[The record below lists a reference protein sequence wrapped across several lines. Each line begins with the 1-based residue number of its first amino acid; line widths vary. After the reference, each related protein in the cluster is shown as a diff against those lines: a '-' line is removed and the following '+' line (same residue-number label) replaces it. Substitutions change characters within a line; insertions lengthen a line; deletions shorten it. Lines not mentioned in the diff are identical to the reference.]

1 MLVYVL
7 RRVLLSIP
15 VIFVVLFITFTLGF
29 FAPGDPL
36 KIQFDQQ
43 QYQTDPVILARL
55 RHLYGLD
62 RPFWIQFGDYI
73 WSLARGDWGESL
85 TQGTEGVWP
94 QVKRTFPVTFQIGAA
109 ATLLLV
115 VVGIPMGVVAA
126 VKQNTWIDYWIVSIS
141 IAVRSVHIIVLA
153 PMLMIILVLW
163 LDVMDTPV
171 GWKGIFHT
179 NAIMPVTLMAVGP
192 LLVVVRQT
200 RTGVLEVIGEN
211 YVRTAQGQGSEGAK
225 GHQRPYDEERTH
237 TRGDVPGPDHER
249 PGHRVAVRGAD
260 LCHPRVRGHGDRGLP
275 RARLPCHPGNDHGCR
290 HVDHSRQSGGRPLL
304 RAAGPT
310 SEIWVGA
317 NI

>member
-15 VIFVVLFITFTLGF
+15 VIFVVLFITFSLGF
-29 FAPGDPL
+29 YAPGDPL

-62 RPFWIQFGDYI
+62 RPFWVQFGDYI

-85 TQGTEGVWP
+85 TQGTEEVRP

-109 ATLLLV
+109 ATFLLI
-115 VVGIPMGVVAA
+115 VVGIPMGVLAA
-126 VKQNTWIDYWIVSIS
+126 VKQNSWVDYWIVSFS

-153 PMLMIILVLW
+153 PMLMIIFVLW
-163 LDVMDTPV
+163 LGVMDTPV

-179 NAIMPVTLMAVGP
+179 NAIMPVVLMALGP
-192 LLVVVRQT
+192 LLIVVRQT

-211 YVRTAQGQGSEGAK
+211 YVRTARAK
-225 GHQRPYDEERTH
+225 GLKERRVISGHMMKNALTPVV
-237 TRGDVPGPDHER
+237 TSLGLISSGLVTGSLFVELIFAIPGFAGMGIAAFRARDYPVILATTM
-249 PGHRVAVRGAD
+249 VAATLIIVANLVVD
-260 LCHPRVRGHGDRGLP
+260 LCYGLLDPRVRYG
-275 RARLPCHPGNDHGCR
+275 
-290 HVDHSRQSGGRPLL
+290 
-304 RAAGPT
+304 
-310 SEIWVGA
+310 
-317 NI
+317 

>member
-211 YVRTAQGQGSEGAK
+211 YVRTARAK
-225 GHQRPYDEERTH
+225 GLRERRVISGHMMKNALTPVV
-237 TRGDVPGPDHER
+237 TSLGLITSGLVTGSLFVELIFAIPGFAGMGIGAFRARDYPVILATTM
-249 PGHRVAVRGAD
+249 VAATLIIVANLVVD
-260 LCHPRVRGHGDRGLP
+260 LCYGLLDPRVRYG
-275 RARLPCHPGNDHGCR
+275 
-290 HVDHSRQSGGRPLL
+290 
-304 RAAGPT
+304 
-310 SEIWVGA
+310 
-317 NI
+317 

>member
-15 VIFVVLFITFTLGF
+15 VILVVLFITFTLGF
-29 FAPGDPL
+29 YAPGDPL

-62 RPFWIQFGDYI
+62 RPFWVQFGDYI

-85 TQGTEGVWP
+85 TQGTQAVWP

-109 ATLLLV
+109 ATFLLIA
-115 VVGIPMGVVAA
+115 VGIPMGVLAA
-126 VKQNTWIDYWIVSIS
+126 VKQNSWVDYWIVSFS

-153 PMLMIILVLW
+153 PMLMIIFVLW
-163 LDVMDTPV
+163 LGVMDTPV

-179 NAIMPVTLMAVGP
+179 NAIMPVVLMALGP
-192 LLVVVRQT
+192 LLIVVRQT

-211 YVRTAQGQGSEGAK
+211 YVRTARAK
-225 GHQRPYDEERTH
+225 GLKERRVISGHMMKNAFTPVV
-237 TRGDVPGPDHER
+237 TSLGLISSGLVTGSLFVELIFAIPGFAGMGIAAFRARDYPVILAATM
-249 PGHRVAVRGAD
+249 VAATLIIVANLVVD
-260 LCHPRVRGHGDRGLP
+260 LCYGLLDPRVRYG
-275 RARLPCHPGNDHGCR
+275 
-290 HVDHSRQSGGRPLL
+290 
-304 RAAGPT
+304 
-310 SEIWVGA
+310 
-317 NI
+317 

>member
-15 VIFVVLFITFTLGF
+15 VIFVVLFITFSLGF
-29 FAPGDPL
+29 YAPGDPL

-62 RPFWIQFGDYI
+62 RPFWVQFGDYI

-85 TQGTEGVWP
+85 TQGTEEVWP

-109 ATLLLV
+109 ATFLLI
-115 VVGIPMGVVAA
+115 VVGIPMGVLAA
-126 VKQNTWIDYWIVSIS
+126 VKQNSWVDYWIVSFS

-153 PMLMIILVLW
+153 PMLMIIFVLW
-163 LDVMDTPV
+163 LGVMDTPV

-179 NAIMPVTLMAVGP
+179 NAIMPVVLMALGP
-192 LLVVVRQT
+192 LLIVVRQT

-211 YVRTAQGQGSEGAK
+211 YVRTARAK
-225 GHQRPYDEERTH
+225 GLKERRVISGHMMKNALTPVV
-237 TRGDVPGPDHER
+237 TSLGLISSGLVTGSLFVELIFAIPGFAGMGIAAFRARDYPVILATTM
-249 PGHRVAVRGAD
+249 VAATLIIVANLVVD
-260 LCHPRVRGHGDRGLP
+260 LCYGLLDPRVRYG
-275 RARLPCHPGNDHGCR
+275 
-290 HVDHSRQSGGRPLL
+290 
-304 RAAGPT
+304 
-310 SEIWVGA
+310 
-317 NI
+317 